1 MNIYCII
8 HVKQTNKNSIIV
20 SDHFFLLFIQFNL
33 QLNKTIM
40 AQIEFNSTK
49 PAKARKIYFI
59 PRHSYLIYVYTLFI
73 YLIIRIKEITEMEIN

>member
-8 HVKQTNKNSIIV
+8 HVKQTNTKYITV
-20 SDHFFLLFIQFNL
+20 SDINLLLFIQFNL

-40 AQIEFNSTK
+40 AQIEFNSIK
-49 PAKARKIYFI
+49 PAKARKIYYI